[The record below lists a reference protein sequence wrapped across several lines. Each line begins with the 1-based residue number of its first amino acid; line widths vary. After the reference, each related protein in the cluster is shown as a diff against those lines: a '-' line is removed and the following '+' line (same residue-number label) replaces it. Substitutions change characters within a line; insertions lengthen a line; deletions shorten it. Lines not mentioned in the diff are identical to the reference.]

1 MRNASLT
8 KNSGHSAVLRLAKIG
23 VFSVFF
29 LLQFLSLDTPAQ
41 DFLPEKFDKALIE
54 ESLRDQEILREEM
67 LLEQEILREEM
78 EQIRLEIQ
86 RIMREI
92 TASMKGEAQK
102 LQAELEGLKEET
114 QRIQQEILA
123 TLQKSKQDF
132 IEGQG
137 EMRKELQKMR
147 QEAKAMTEEIQEV
160 LQEQKQV
167 WQQETAALQGSLV
180 DARKEMN
187 AAKVNAEEAL
197 QSSRSAITDFK
208 KEKEMTMADSRAK
221 SDMAMSEAGEAFQ
234 ESQNDYKIASSSI
247 TKELMADMK
256 EIRENMQ
263 KRQTAQKRDSEN
275 TQHEVLA
282 ALQTAKNQRLK
293 ELTRDAAR
301 QKLQKKKNI
310 RAKELQ
316 TRKKEQTAKV
326 EKRKALVR
334 KPAAK
339 TPDKKRKE
347 KQKTERQKEQKK
359 SALIKKKA
367 EKQRETKKAKK
378 TVTRKSDS
386 RPSPKAIEED
396 SVLTSPQGRPAAL
409 KDASPGALDKEID
422 AEFGRPDEKKR
433 LPVPVEEDE
442 KLVIVA
448 DIQAKTAEEPL
459 QEKVSGFSKNITNL
473 KTELKKESGNPGAL
487 LVKLGDAYLEAQ
499 RFISS
504 QKDAKDRQKILA
516 LSENQEFLLGS
527 YEQAV
532 WAYKLSLTFNHKSAE
547 THFKVGKL
555 YDEMGDG
562 INALMHAKLA
572 LQIFKRHDNSRQ
584 MEETLAFIETLTKK
598 YKTKSEKNNA

>member
-8 KNSGHSAVLRLAKIG
+8 KNPGHSAVLRSAKIG
-23 VFSVFF
+23 IFSVFF

-41 DFLPEKFDKALIE
+41 DFLPEKFDKALIQ
-54 ESLRDQEILREEM
+54 ESLRDQEFLREEM

-92 TASMKGEAQK
+92 TLSMKGEAQK

-132 IEGQG
+132 IEGQE
-137 EMRKELQKMR
+137 EMRKELLNMR

-160 LQEQKQV
+160 LQEQKLV
-167 WQQETAALQGSLV
+167 WQQETAVLQGSLV
-180 DARKEMN
+180 TARKEMN
-187 AAKVNAEEAL
+187 AAKVNAETAL

-208 KEKEMTMADSRAK
+208 KEKEVTMADSRAK
-221 SDMAMSEAGEAFQ
+221 SDMAMSEAGEAFK
-234 ESQNDYKIASSSI
+234 ESQNDYKIAVSSI

-256 EIRENMQ
+256 ETRENMQ

-293 ELTRDAAR
+293 ELTRDATR

-310 RAKELQ
+310 RAKEVQ

-326 EKRKALVR
+326 EKRKAPVR

-367 EKQRETKKAKK
+367 EKQP
-378 TVTRKSDS
+378 D
-386 RPSPKAIEED
+386 
-396 SVLTSPQGRPAAL
+396 VLKP
-409 KDASPGALDKEID
+409 ASPGALDKEID
-422 AEFGRPDEKKR
+422 AKIGRPEEKKR
-433 LPVPVEEDE
+433 RPIEKDE
-442 KLVIVA
+442 NLVIVA
-448 DIQAKTAEEPL
+448 TAKAKTAEEPL

-516 LSENQEFLLGS
+516 LSENQDFLLGS
-527 YEQAV
+527 YEQAA

-562 INALMHAKLA
+562 VNALMHTKLA
-572 LQIFKRHDNSRQ
+572 LQIFKRRDNSRQ
-584 MEETLAFIETLTKK
+584 IEETLAFIEILTKK
-598 YKTKSEKNNA
+598 YKIKSEKNNA

>member
-8 KNSGHSAVLRLAKIG
+8 KNPDHSAVLRLAKIG
-23 VFSVFF
+23 IFSVFF

-41 DFLPEKFDKALIE
+41 DFVPEKFDKALIQ
-54 ESLRDQEILREEM
+54 ESLRDQKFLREEM

-132 IEGQG
+132 IEGQE
-137 EMRKELQKMR
+137 EMRKELHNMR

-160 LQEQKQV
+160 LQEQKLV

-180 DARKEMN
+180 NARIEMN
-187 AAKVNAEEAL
+187 AAKVNAETAL

-208 KEKEMTMADSRAK
+208 KEKEVTMADSRAK
-221 SDMAMSEAGEAFQ
+221 SDMAMSEAGEAFK

-256 EIRENMQ
+256 ETRENMQ

-293 ELTRDAAR
+293 ELTRDATR

-310 RAKELQ
+310 RAKEVQ

-367 EKQRETKKAKK
+367 EKQP
-378 TVTRKSDS
+378 D
-386 RPSPKAIEED
+386 
-396 SVLTSPQGRPAAL
+396 AL

-422 AEFGRPDEKKR
+422 AEIGRPEEKKR
-433 LPVPVEEDE
+433 LPGPIEKDE
-442 KLVIVA
+442 NLVIVA
-448 DIQAKTAEEPL
+448 DAKAKTAEEPL

-473 KTELKKESGNPGAL
+473 KTALKKESGNPGAL

-504 QKDAKDRQKILA
+504 QKDAKDRQKILSI
-516 LSENQEFLLGS
+516 SENQEFLLGS
-527 YEQAV
+527 YEQAA

-562 INALMHAKLA
+562 VNALMHAKLA
-572 LQIFKRHDNSRQ
+572 LQIFKRDDNSRQ
-584 MEETLAFIETLTKK
+584 IEETLAFIEILTKK
-598 YKTKSEKNNA
+598 FKIKSEKNNA